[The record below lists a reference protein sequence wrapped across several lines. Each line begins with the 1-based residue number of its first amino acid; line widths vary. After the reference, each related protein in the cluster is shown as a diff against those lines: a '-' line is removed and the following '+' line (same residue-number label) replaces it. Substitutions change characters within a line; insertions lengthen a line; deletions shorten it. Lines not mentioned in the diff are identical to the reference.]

1 MVHFGEW
8 KESVH
13 HEFIVRSRKA
23 RVDRKKKEKKVS
35 FFVAET
41 KAQPRPTSRAICQK
55 KFYSLNSSPIFLFI
69 VGDEV
74 GVLVEVGLTNL
85 DITYNFSLR
94 FEPRSSHAE
103 PGSHSQFSKW
113 E

>member
-35 FFVAET
+35 FFVAENQSPT
-41 KAQPRPTSRAICQK
+41 KAHVKSHMSEEILLTEFVAHI
-55 KFYSLNSSPIFLFI
+55 
-69 VGDEV
+69 
-74 GVLVEVGLTNL
+74 LV
-85 DITYNFSLR
+85 
-94 FEPRSSHAE
+94 
-103 PGSHSQFSKW
+103 HSW
-113 E
+113 